1 LCLNSFVVVV
11 IESLGYYGTLK

>member
-1 LCLNSFVVVV
+1 LCLNSFVVV